1 MIIREI
7 TLCNNLNFFIS
18 SNSFQ
23 QHKLIRFQIR
33 KYINFLISNLYNKLI
48 EKNTFTK
55 YLSTIVCIGGE
66 SYLFGISNK
75 FNHIINYTNSL
86 SIYNDVIF
94 NNSIYKTNLDNYY
107 IDYNKFLDIKNS
119 DLLII
124 NLAKLHINLLK
135 QINTRYYKY
144 IIIINCHHNDFWKK
158 IKLLTNF
165 KIISRKQ
172 FIVTNY
178 FVTISLFQY
187 KLSIPLFISLGNT
200 CAIAHQLKLTGLRT
214 IAFPFDWCNV
224 SINQIN
230 QVLNNNFNN
239 FNELKVIKYS
249 TNHKLLPLSMDNH
262 TITNT
267 DTSNSNDGSYILKNS
282 YNILF
287 AHELYKINNYHID
300 NLKDIINNRINNFI
314 NAKNE
319 NVYFIIHKSI
329 LDIISLNQLIN
340 NLKNYFTNFKIIYI
354 TNKQSIN
361 SDLESELINNQS
373 IKLITIDYNIIN
385 WNDWKL
391 TDINWFDLFFNKI

>member
-1 MIIREI
+1 MTIREI

-33 KYINFLISNLYNKLI
+33 KYINFLILNLYNKLI
-48 EKNTFTK
+48 EKNAFRQH
-55 YLSTIVCIGGE
+55 LSSIVCIGGE
-66 SYLFGISNK
+66 SYLYGISNN
-75 FNHIINYTNSL
+75 FNYIINYTNSL
-86 SIYNDVIF
+86 SIYNDVIL

-107 IDYNKFLDIKNS
+107 IDYNKFVNIKNS

-178 FVTISLFQY
+178 FVTVSLFQY
-187 KLSIPLFISLGNT
+187 KSSIPLFISLGNT
-200 CAIAHQLKLTGLRT
+200 CAIAYQLKLTGLRT
-214 IAFPFDWCNV
+214 LAFPFDWCKI

-230 QVLNNNFNN
+230 QVLNNNFHK
-239 FNELKVIKYS
+239 FNELKVVKYS
-249 TNHKLLPLSMDNH
+249 TNHKLLPLSINNH
-262 TITNT
+262 TIIN
-267 DTSNSNDGSYILKNS
+267 NDGSYILKNS

-300 NLKDIINNRINNFI
+300 NLKNIIDNRIKNFI

-319 NVYFIIHKSI
+319 NIYFIIHKSN
-329 LDIISLNQLIN
+329 LDLVSLHQLIN
-340 NLKNYFTNFKIIYI
+340 NLKKYFTNFKIIYI

-361 SDLESELINNQS
+361 SDLKSQLTNYQS

-385 WNDWKL
+385 WEDWKL